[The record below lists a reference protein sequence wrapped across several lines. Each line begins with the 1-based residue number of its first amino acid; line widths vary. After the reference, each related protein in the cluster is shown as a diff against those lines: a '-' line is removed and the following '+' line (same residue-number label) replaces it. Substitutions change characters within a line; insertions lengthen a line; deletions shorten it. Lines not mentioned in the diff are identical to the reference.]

1 MAKDL
6 GSIAFFTSELA
17 RAGAAVIV
25 TSLTPKRA
33 DQNQFLQTVLHG
45 AGTGANVFHVHV
57 ATSLEYAEA
66 TDRRQVYARARR
78 GELNG
83 LPGVCVEYE
92 TPEKPHLLVDVTT
105 QGIPEIVHGEFTSH
119 PLIHHLA
126 LTVADPSVFPVIQAL
141 FCCWK
146 RLLSCRRFF
155 VCRYIA

>member
-25 TSLTPKRA
+25 TSLTPKRE

-57 ATSLEYAEA
+57 ATPMEHAEA
-66 TDRRQVYARARR
+66 TDRRQVYARARK

-83 LPGVCVEYE
+83 LPGVGVGYE
-92 TPEKPHLLVDVTT
+92 TPEKPNLLVDVTA
-105 QGIPEIVHGEFTSH
+105 QGIPEIVHSKFSTRL
-119 PLIHHLA
+119 LIGYLA
-126 LTVADPSVFPVIQAL
+126 FVVAD
-141 FCCWK
+141 
-146 RLLSCRRFF
+146 LLSLHAVRCCF
-155 VCRYIA
+155 VTGSDLSCMNYLLYIQYT

>member
-25 TSLTPKRA
+25 TSLTPKRV

-57 ATSLEYAEA
+57 ATSLEHAEA

-78 GELNG
+78 GVLNG
-83 LPGVCVEYE
+83 LPGVSVAYE

-105 QGIPEIVHGEFTSH
+105 QGIPEIVHGGFTCRS
-119 PLIHHLA
+119 LA
-126 LTVADPSVFPVIQAL
+126 LIVADLLSPSRHVSCDQAL
-141 FCCWK
+141 FCCW
-146 RLLSCRRFF
+146 RRPLSCRY
-155 VCRYIA
+155 VHI

>member
-25 TSLTPKRA
+25 TSLTPKRV

-57 ATSLEYAEA
+57 STPLEYAEA

-83 LPGVCVEYE
+83 LPGVSVGYE
-92 TPEKPHLLVDVTT
+92 TPQKPHLLVDVTA
-105 QGIPEIVHGEFTSH
+105 QGIPEIVHGEFTS
-119 PLIHHLA
+119 
-126 LTVADPSVFPVIQAL
+126 
-141 FCCWK
+141 
-146 RLLSCRRFF
+146 R
-155 VCRYIA
+155 

>member
-1 MAKDL
+1 VAKDL

-57 ATSLEYAEA
+57 ATPLEHAEA
-66 TDRRQVYARARR
+66 TDRRQVYARARK

-83 LPGVCVEYE
+83 LPGVSAEYE
-92 TPEKPHLLVDVTT
+92 TPEKPHLLVDVTA
-105 QGIPEIVHGEFTSH
+105 QGIPEIVHGQFTSH
-119 PLIHHLA
+119 PSI
-126 LTVADPSVFPVIQAL
+126 
-141 FCCWK
+141 
-146 RLLSCRRFF
+146 RLLIPRDTGAVLLLEATSL
-155 VCRYIA
+155 V